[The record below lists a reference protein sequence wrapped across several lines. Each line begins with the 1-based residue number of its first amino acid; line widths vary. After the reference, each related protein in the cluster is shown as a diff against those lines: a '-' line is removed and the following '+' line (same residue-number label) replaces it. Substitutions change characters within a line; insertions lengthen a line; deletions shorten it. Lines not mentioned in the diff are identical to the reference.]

1 MSLQEQEEDI
11 LQIDINCDDLI
22 LEEELTEPSEPSEFM
37 ESPQSN
43 EFGCS
48 NSSVLLK
55 IIRKGKLPVDK
66 YREKILK
73 YYNDSVKLN
82 VTGFFFN
89 DSSSALVEVQID
101 NSLKSYLIRIYEDR
115 LGRKLLNQK
124 SVDNIINICDGKF
137 PLLIENSLL
146 FLVIIPNVKFVNL
159 SCKSSHALYGFHNG
173 NIYNLLLGKFKISDR
188 ITMHEIYT
196 ALQNIFSS
204 KFNVIFGLK
213 FQSCADSSSYCAR
226 IIINNDGFSGR
237 ILSDLNKTFGMPR
250 FSSETVHAFL
260 VKDATEIQNKFS
272 SSSASESVTL
282 LSKIDLISAEL
293 NDFSKAKRI
302 KISKK
307 VSPDEA
313 TSKNAAHSSGA
324 TSIFSRLG
332 GKISEF
338 EPTLD

>member
-66 YREKILK
+66 YL
-73 YYNDSVKLN
+73 
-82 VTGFFFN
+82 
-89 DSSSALVEVQID
+89 
-101 NSLKSYLIRIYEDR
+101 
-115 LGRKLLNQK
+115 
-124 SVDNIINICDGKF
+124 
-137 PLLIENSLL
+137 
-146 FLVIIPNVKFVNL
+146 IIPNVKFVNL

-313 TSKNAAHSSGA
+313 TSKNAAHSFGA